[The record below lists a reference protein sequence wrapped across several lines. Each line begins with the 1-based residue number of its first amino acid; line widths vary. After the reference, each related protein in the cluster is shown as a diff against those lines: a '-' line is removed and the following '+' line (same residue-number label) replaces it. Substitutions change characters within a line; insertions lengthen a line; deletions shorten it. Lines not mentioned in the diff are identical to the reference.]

1 MQKCV
6 KQHTPQNA
14 LLLAPNDTEM
24 GGFRIFSERS
34 IVVCYRDCGIIGFDY
49 PAAVEWK
56 KRLKDVEGFCVLTKD
71 QRALQQALIKAIL
84 QYKVNYIVFMR
95 YTESREDVPL
105 LEKLYE
111 NEVFSLYKV
120 KTNPVLN
127 PVN

>member
-1 MQKCV
+1 M
-6 KQHTPQNA
+6 
-14 LLLAPNDTEM
+14 
-24 GGFRIFSERS
+24 
-34 IVVCYRDCGIIGFDY
+34 VCYRDCGIIGFDY